1 LHVDRWIG
9 IAADRCDAGYVMNE
23 MPERSTKAADVEV
36 KDSSG
41 ATVRFSDLWSE
52 RPTVFLFLRHF
63 G

>member
-1 LHVDRWIG
+1 MRSVSDW
-9 IAADRCDAGYVMNE
+9 DAMNGTV
-23 MPERSTKAADVEV
+23 ERFTTAADVEV

-41 ATVRFSDLWSE
+41 TTLRFSDLWME

>member
-1 LHVDRWIG
+1 
-9 IAADRCDAGYVMNE
+9 MNGAV
-23 MPERSTKAADVEV
+23 ERSTKAADVAV

-41 ATVRFSDLWSE
+41 TTVRFSDLWSQ

>member
-1 LHVDRWIG
+1 
-9 IAADRCDAGYVMNE
+9 MNGSVE
-23 MPERSTKAADVEV
+23 GSTRAADVEV

-41 ATVRFSDLWSE
+41 AAVRFSDLWSE

>member
-1 LHVDRWIG
+1 MSG
-9 IAADRCDAGYVMNE
+9 TF
-23 MPERSTKAADVEV
+23 ERSTLAADVEV

-41 ATVRFSDLWSE
+41 TTVRFSDLWRE

>member
-1 LHVDRWIG
+1 
-9 IAADRCDAGYVMNE
+9 MNE
-23 MPERSTKAADVEV
+23 MSEGSIQAADVEV

-41 ATVRFSDLWSE
+41 TSVRFSDLWSE